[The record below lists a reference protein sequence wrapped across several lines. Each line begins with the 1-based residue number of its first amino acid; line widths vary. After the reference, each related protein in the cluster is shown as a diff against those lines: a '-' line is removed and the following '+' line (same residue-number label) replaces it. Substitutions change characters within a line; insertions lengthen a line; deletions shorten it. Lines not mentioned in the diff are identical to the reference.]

1 MIVTATA
8 CLMELAQLNVSSIIK
23 IVGMI
28 KGGVNM
34 NTIDKI
40 KLLQKLLEERYP
52 VEVYD
57 KAEKNSIFR
66 LRVDKLL
73 NKLNKLEEEV

>member
-1 MIVTATA
+1 M
-8 CLMELAQLNVSSIIK
+8 
-23 IVGMI
+23 
-28 KGGVNM
+28 
-34 NTIDKI
+34 TITEKI

-52 VEVYD
+52 AEVYD
-57 KAEKNSIFR
+57 KAEKASIFR

>member
-1 MIVTATA
+1 MKAT
-8 CLMELAQLNVSSIIK
+8 K
-23 IVGMI
+23 
-28 KGGVNM
+28 
-34 NTIDKI
+34 KI

-57 KAEKNSIFR
+57 KAEKTSIYR

-73 NKLNKLEEEV
+73 NKLNKLEEENHE

>member
-1 MIVTATA
+1 MQT
-8 CLMELAQLNVSSIIK
+8 IK
-23 IVGMI
+23 
-28 KGGVNM
+28 
-34 NTIDKI
+34 KI

-52 VEVYD
+52 AEVYD
-57 KAEKNSIFR
+57 TAEKTSIFR